1 MRLVVEELF
10 IVEIENLQRF
20 QKFAAKLGNVRRFRS
35 PVFDLSE
42 QKDQ

>member
-1 MRLVVEELF
+1 MRLVVEDLF

-20 QKFAAKLGNVRRFRS
+20 EKFAAKLGNVGRFGS

>member
-20 QKFAAKLGNVRRFRS
+20 EKFAANFGNVGRFRS